1 MSYHIPFFL
10 AKFDKVISNNSK
22 KKIKSDK
29 SGLTIKEYQVTF
41 PDLIC
46 SRKLFDTIAE
56 LMNIDQ
62 TS

>member
-22 KKIKSDK
+22 RKIKGSRQLFGTVAK
-29 SGLTIKEYQVTF
+29 
-41 PDLIC
+41 LI
-46 SRKLFDTIAE
+46 
-56 LMNIDQ
+56 NIYQ